1 MHGVGCTAMIKIQQ
15 RSKRLANDICN
26 ILDVRP
32 PGACYQEV
40 ILAIHAELTPDPQA
54 TMKIIRALPKLL
66 ADYEHCA
73 LHANGRLDNRRARSI
88 SKIRSQ
94 VKAVLEQY

>member
-1 MHGVGCTAMIKIQQ
+1 MIKIRQ

-32 PGACYQEV
+32 SGARYQET
-40 ILAIHAELTPDPQA
+40 ILAIHAELAPDRQA

-94 VKAVLEQY
+94 VKAVLEAH